1 MNEYITWEILAT
13 YATFVTIVFMVVE
26 FTKELPVIYLMPTKY
41 YSAIIAFVLILL
53 VQFHADT
60 FAYFDIVLYIL
71 TAMSVSLGSN
81 GLANFNKIKTYEID
95 TNEFDEV

>member
-1 MNEYITWEILAT
+1 MNEYITWEILAQ
-13 YATFVTIVFMVVE
+13 YATFVTITFMVVE
-26 FTKELPVIYLMPTKY
+26 FTKELPFIYLMQTKY

-53 VQFHADT
+53 VQFHSGT

-81 GLANFNKIKTYEID
+81 GLANFNKRNYEID
-95 TNEFDEV
+95 TDEFDEV